1 MVAGPT
7 GNIFRIWEL
16 GVDSAVAAI
25 DFNINNQTATIYH
38 DGIAQETIDLSSNP
52 TIGALQ
58 FKAQNF
64 DGGSIGQIGS
74 LKFIQLNSDST
85 NSSGTITVDASERLQ
100 KIEGFGASGAWYE
113 TSLNNHND
121 RNEIINKAFVELGLD
136 IFRIQNRY
144 LHVGGNHANTAR
156 KSIQN

>member
-1 MVAGPT
+1 MIEILITIILIIVLVVYFFSKSG
-7 GNIFRIWEL
+7 L
-16 GVDSAVAAI
+16 
-25 DFNINNQTATIYH
+25 NNQTATIYH
-38 DGIAQETIDLSSNP
+38 DGIAQETIDLGSNL

-64 DGGSIGQIGS
+64 DVGSIGQIGS

-136 IFRIQNRY
+136 IFRG
-144 LHVGGNHANTAR
+144 VV
-156 KSIQN
+156 SS